1 MEPSLFQVSVLVM
14 LVSIVGART
23 VSLAAAD
30 AAVAVDVSGSGD
42 CPYAHKNKRATGDMG
57 H

>member
-1 MEPSLFQVSVLVM
+1 MIQVSVLVM

-30 AAVAVDVSGSGD
+30 AAVAADVSGSGNR
-42 CPYAHKNKRATGDMG
+42 PYTHKNKRDTGNTG

>member
-1 MEPSLFQVSVLVM
+1 MIQVSVLVM

-30 AAVAVDVSGSGD
+30 AAVAAGVSGSGD
-42 CPYAHKNKRATGDMG
+42 CPYTHKNKRDTGDMG

>member
-1 MEPSLFQVSVLVM
+1 MIRVSVLVM
-14 LVSIVGART
+14 LVPIFGART

-30 AAVAVDVSGSGD
+30 AAVVAIVSGSGD
-42 CPYAHKNKRATGDMG
+42 RPYTHKNKRDTGDTV

>member
-1 MEPSLFQVSVLVM
+1 MAQVSVLVV

-23 VSLAAAD
+23 DSLAAAD

-42 CPYAHKNKRATGDMG
+42 CPYTHKNKCDTGDIG

>member
-1 MEPSLFQVSVLVM
+1 MIWVSVLVM
-14 LVSIVGART
+14 LVPIFGDRT

-30 AAVAVDVSGSGD
+30 AAVVADVSGSSN
-42 CPYAHKNKRATGDMG
+42 CPCTHKNKRDTGDTG

>member
-1 MEPSLFQVSVLVM
+1 MQPPLVQVSVLVM

-42 CPYAHKNKRATGDMG
+42 CPYTHKNKRDTGDMG